1 MLLQHE
7 GTPIGEFTHINGE
20 RVYQA
25 LPKGD
30 YDKTKALLF
39 LPDIFGN
46 SLPNGKLLADAFAAE
61 GFATYA
67 VDYLNGDDAPEDA
80 LSGGDFDLM
89 AWIGKHGKAETYP
102 HVLKT
107 IEGLK
112 QQGVKEFA
120 ATGYCFGARWVVDA
134 VLDGLLKV
142 AIVSHPSLLKPDED
156 LPAIKAK
163 SIPFL
168 WNTCETD
175 QLVRETTNTWNS
187 CSFGVVA
194 KFDLD
199 SSLVQWPKECQEKA
213 DEVFKGDKNYQRNY
227 YAGVAHGFAIRGD
240 PKDEKSRKAK
250 EDSFESSVKF
260 LKEKF

>member
-1 MLLQHE
+1 MSLGSCCISGVKPSNGSECVPYLTTTRCDSHE
-7 GTPIGEFTHINGE
+7 GTPAGEFTTINGT

-39 LPDIFGN
+39 FTE
-46 SLPNGKLLADAFAAE
+46 SLVADAFAAE

-80 LSGGDFDLM
+80 LSGNKDFDLM
-89 AWIGKHGKAETYP
+89 AWLSKHGKAETYP
-102 HVLKT
+102 HILKT

-112 QQGVKEFA
+112 QQGVKDFA
-120 ATGYCFGARWVVDA
+120 ATGYCFGGRYVVDC
-134 VLDGLLKV
+134 VLDGHLKV

-175 QLVRETTNTWNS
+175 QM
-187 CSFGVVA
+187 
-194 KFDLD
+194 
-199 SSLVQWPKECQEKA
+199 WPKECQEKA

-227 YAGVAHGFAIRGD
+227 YEGVSHGFAIRGD

-250 EDSFESSVKF
+250 EGAFESSIKF
-260 LKEKF
+260 LKENL

>member
-1 MLLQHE
+1 MSLGSCCISGVKHE
-7 GTPIGEFTHINGE
+7 GTPAGEFTTINGA

-30 YDKTKALLF
+30 YDKSKALLF
-39 LPDIFGN
+39 CTDIFGN
-46 SLPNGKLLADAFAAE
+46 SLPNGQLVADAFAAE

-80 LSGGDFDLM
+80 LSGNKDFDLM
-89 AWIGKHGKAETYP
+89 AWLGKHGKAETYP
-102 HVLKT
+102 HIIKT

-112 QQGVKEFA
+112 QQGVKDFA
-120 ATGYCFGARWVVDA
+120 ATGYCFGGRFVVDC
-134 VLDGLLKV
+134 VLDGHLKV

-168 WNTCETD
+168 WNTCEND
-175 QLVRETTNTWNS
+175 QM
-187 CSFGVVA
+187 
-194 KFDLD
+194 
-199 SSLVQWPKECQEKA
+199 WPKECQEKA

-227 YAGVAHGFAIRGD
+227 YEGVSHGFAIRGD

-250 EDSFESSVKF
+250 EGAFESSIKF
-260 LKEKF
+260 LKENL